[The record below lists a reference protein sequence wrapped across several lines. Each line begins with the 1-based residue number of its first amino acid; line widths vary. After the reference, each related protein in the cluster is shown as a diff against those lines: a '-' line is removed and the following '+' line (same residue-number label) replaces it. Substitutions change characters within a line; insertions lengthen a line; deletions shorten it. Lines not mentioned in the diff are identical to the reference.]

1 MAPTMNQTPK
11 KWYVQGNWF
20 DNVQHPINVVGP
32 NGGLVPGQQI
42 VYLSK
47 FLGHHGGLVEE
58 VIA

>member
-1 MAPTMNQTPK
+1 MNQTPK